1 LAAAHPS
8 FPLREADGVTRM
20 YDLGLWDEHTLAV
33 PDDRLG
39 ARACAVVVPVAGA
52 APDLAGICAFLRER
66 DVAVVTPS
74 EELVLVDALPT
85 NAGGKIDKAGVR
97 DAALAELRSRPGR
110 PTIRPTME
118 GTA

>member
-1 LAAAHPS
+1 MAAAHRS
-8 FPLREADGVTRM
+8 LPLREADGVTRL
-20 YDLGLWDEHTLAV
+20 YDLGLWDERTLGV

-39 ARACAVVVPVAGA
+39 ERACVVVPVAGV

-66 DVAVVTPS
+66 EVAVVKLP
-74 EELVLVDALPT
+74 EELVLVDALPS

-110 PTIRPTME
+110 PTIRPTTE